1 MVQQESR
8 QREEG
13 QKEEVEPRVPPR
25 YVDPRLQRKFPA
37 KRTDQPSAESSRR
50 LQWWKT
56 LPFGTMPEIS
66 PLILLECPECVDG
79 KAFPQQLLGSA
90 VSQVSE
96 ESFGIQRPQ
105 GVHQRQGEK
114 DVPDSEGI
122 CNQDP
127 HAAWRGRIRATTS
140 STEESMRSRC
150 PSPRGCHRRSEVR
163 CVAGATTIVGVP
175 TAAAT

>member
-56 LPFGTMPEIS
+56 LPFGTHIRETIRDIRIIRS
-66 PLILLECPECVDG
+66 SFAR
-79 KAFPQQLLGSA
+79 KAQTKQ
-90 VSQVSE
+90 
-96 ESFGIQRPQ
+96 
-105 GVHQRQGEK
+105 
-114 DVPDSEGI
+114 
-122 CNQDP
+122 
-127 HAAWRGRIRATTS
+127 
-140 STEESMRSRC
+140 
-150 PSPRGCHRRSEVR
+150 
-163 CVAGATTIVGVP
+163 
-175 TAAAT
+175 